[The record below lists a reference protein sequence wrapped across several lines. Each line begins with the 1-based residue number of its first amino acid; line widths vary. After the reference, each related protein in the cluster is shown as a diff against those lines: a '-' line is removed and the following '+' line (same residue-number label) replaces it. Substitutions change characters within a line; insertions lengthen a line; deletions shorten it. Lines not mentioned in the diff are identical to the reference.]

1 MTARA
6 RVRDAGP
13 PPGRGQGRPRPAA
26 PPPLAT
32 GLAVARALREA
43 IEGGARVPEA
53 LLRATAGLPRNV
65 RTGADRALR
74 RLTGDYPEDE
84 WGFDEE
90 FADALLPAFE
100 LLYDVWWRVR
110 AEGLHH
116 VPAHGRALLVAN
128 HAGALPWDAAMIAT
142 AVLREHP
149 LPRHPRFLAMGRAF
163 ELPWVSLGLR
173 KLGAVVAAPQN
184 AIRLLEQEH
193 LVGVFPEGAAG
204 TGKPFA
210 ERYRLA
216 RFGRGGFVEIALR
229 TGAPIV
235 PVAVVGS
242 EEIYPKVGES
252 RRLARVTGLPFFP
265 LTPTFPVLGPLGA
278 VPLPVKWR
286 IEFCEPIETAGL
298 VPEARE
304 DRGVALEL
312 AEHVRETIQRKV
324 YENLLKRG
332 PAFI

>member
-1 MTARA
+1 VTARA

-13 PPGRGQGRPRPAA
+13 PPGRGQGRPRPAG
-26 PPPLAT
+26 PPSLAT